1 MVCEVNGRVLGK
13 GEADVKKAIV
23 YINQFFAGIGG
34 EDQAQMEPKFF
45 DEPIGPAMA
54 YKQALAGI
62 VEITHTIVCGDNFIG
77 TNTEEAIGRILDFLR
92 NKEFDLF
99 FAGPAFRAGRYGVA
113 CGHVC
118 KAVKEQFGAP
128 AFTSM
133 NEENPGMEMFCKDVH
148 VFKGG
153 ASATAMKKDVA
164 AIAEFTKKVINGQ
177 PLGCAQQ
184 EGYFGRGVRWEVFP
198 EPPVP
203 AADRVID
210 LLLKKINGEPFVSE
224 LPIPDIDRVPIAQE
238 IVPEAL
244 RAMTVAL
251 ITSGGIV
258 PAGNPD
264 RIQSASA
271 TKWGKYDVSDME
283 SLKSGEFFTIH
294 AGYDPAAGNE
304 DPNRI
309 MPLDVMRE
317 YEKEGKIGGVYKYFY
332 STVGTGTTQA
342 EAARMG
348 REIAAELKNEGISA
362 AILTST

>member
-1 MVCEVNGRVLGK
+1 M
-13 GEADVKKAIV
+13 KAIV

-34 EDQAQMEPKFF
+34 EEQALMEPKIF
-45 DEPIGPAMA
+45 DKPIGPAVA
-54 YKQALAGI
+54 FKQALSGVAE
-62 VEITHTIVCGDNFIG
+62 VTHTIVCGDNYIG
-77 TNTEEAIGRILDFLR
+77 TNTEDALAKILKFLDG
-92 NKEFDLF
+92 KEFDLF

-118 KAVKEQFGAP
+118 KAVNGRFNTP

-133 NEENPGMEMFCKDVH
+133 NEENPGVAMFCKDMYI
-148 VFKGG
+148 FKGG

-164 AIAEFTKKVINGQ
+164 AIAAFVKKMLVKQ
-177 PLGCAQQ
+177 ELGTAEQ
-184 EGYFGRGVRWEVFP
+184 EGYFGRGIRQEIWAQ
-198 EPPVP
+198 PPVP

-210 LLLKKINGEPFVSE
+210 LLLKKINGQPYLTE
-224 LPIPDIDRVPIAQE
+224 LPIPETDRVPIAQE
-238 IVPEAL
+238 IAPEQLAK
-244 RAMTVAL
+244 MTVAL

-258 PAGNPD
+258 PVGNPD

-271 TKWGKYDVSDME
+271 TKWGKYDVSEMDR
-283 SLKSGEFFTIH
+283 LAGGEFFTIH

-309 MPLDVMRE
+309 VPLDVMRE

-348 REIAAELKNEGISA
+348 REIAEELKNDGISA